1 MVLFQII
8 FQMIFQIIP
17 NRLNSVYTMH
27 KSSHKHEIK
36 KFLDGHR
43 ETKLKMYYNKQS
55 WTTTLRSQTGLK

>member
-1 MVLFQII
+1 MI

-55 WTTTLRSQTGLK
+55 